1 MTMWSFL
8 LRRLLWGLLIV
19 LGVSVIV
26 FLLFYVLP
34 TGDPAAI
41 RAGRYASP
49 EQIAQVRHALGLD
62 RSLPVQYGIFLW
74 NLVAHLDLGFS
85 YQHLAPVKDL
95 IRERLPVTLALV
107 AGAAVIWLVVGV
119 GAGVVAAARPGSLFD
134 RAAGFGSLAL
144 LSAPVFWL
152 GYIALILFSAGV
164 GSLLPVLP
172 GIGAYLGAE
181 ALPQRIEAL
190 ILPWFVLGLSSAA
203 AYVRLTRAV
212 VSEELARPYVTAA
225 HARGLPERR
234 VLWVHA
240 ARTGMAPLIGLIGLD
255 LGLILAGNVVLVET
269 VFNLPGLGRLLTES
283 IERSD
288 LPLTQGIVLVSACFI
303 VLVTVLVDLIH
314 ATLDPRTRR

>member
-1 MTMWSFL
+1 M
-8 LRRLLWGLLIV
+8 IV

-49 EQIAQVRHALGLD
+49 EQIMEVRHALGLD
-62 RSLPVQYGIFLW
+62 RPLPVQYGIFLW
-74 NLVAHLDLGFS
+74 NLIAHFDLGFS
-85 YQHLAPVKDL
+85 YQHLAPVNDL
-95 IRERLPVTLALV
+95 IWARLPVTLALV
-107 AGAAVIWLVVGV
+107 AGAAVIWLAVGV
-119 GAGVVAAARPGSLFD
+119 GAGVAGAARPGSLFD
-134 RAAGFGSLAL
+134 RTAGLSSLVL

-152 GYIALILFSAGV
+152 GYVALILFSAGA
-164 GSLLPVLP
+164 GALLPVLP

-181 ALPQRIEAL
+181 NLPEKVAAL
-190 ILPWFVLGLSSAA
+190 ILPWLVLGLSSAA

-212 VSEELARPYVTAA
+212 VSEELAQPYVTAA
-225 HARGLPERR
+225 RARGLPERR
-234 VLWVHA
+234 VRWAHA

-255 LGLILAGNVVLVET
+255 LGLILTGNVVLVET

-303 VLVTVLVDLIH
+303 VVTTILADLIH
-314 ATLDPRTRR
+314 AALDPRTRR